1 MAYDFTTSEI
11 DLAQRVGNSCVL
23 DAAGTHDIDFWHL
36 TQETLMRLRGLI
48 L

>member
-1 MAYDFTTSEI
+1 MAYDFTTPEL
-11 DLAQRVGNSCVL
+11 DLAQRVVNGCVL

-36 TQETLMRLRGLI
+36 TPETLSRLHGLI